1 MLSGVCHR
9 ASLPSNA
16 TPRMLG
22 SLTLATCRCR
32 AATEIYLL
40 TYLLTGAKSQRVAR
54 TEPAAARGLPLPNA
68 ERRRGPNG
76 QGHVSPGPAPRRG
89 LMRHL
94 HHIRSAATQG
104 SIEGPRAQNQNFLMC
119 PRSRALAQSSPRRG
133 RPAAY
138 YPYYPLSFIPSPHP
152 RSTLE

>member
-40 TYLLTGAKSQRVAR
+40 TYLLTGTIDDMFTDMINVGRDGQRDV
-54 TEPAAARGLPLPNA
+54 
-68 ERRRGPNG
+68 
-76 QGHVSPGPAPRRG
+76 
-89 LMRHL
+89 
-94 HHIRSAATQG
+94 
-104 SIEGPRAQNQNFLMC
+104 
-119 PRSRALAQSSPRRG
+119 
-133 RPAAY
+133 
-138 YPYYPLSFIPSPHP
+138 
-152 RSTLE
+152 